1 MITLADQK
9 IFKTIQGEGALLG
22 TPMIFVRLGGC
33 SIGCIGCDTAYD
45 QSKIEMTSKD
55 IANEIKTI
63 GGGIKWVWVTGG
75 EPTDQD
81 LNELISE
88 IKNSN
93 REKSIAI
100 ATSGRKRI
108 DAKYDFISV
117 SPHGHPD
124 LQAIHSG
131 NQINIVPILNG
142 LNLNDW
148 KEYSFYYQFEH
159 CWITQL
165 NGKIPDSDLLKW
177 IDMFPFF
184 RLGIQAHKV
193 WRIP

>member
-22 TPMIFVRLGGC
+22 TPMIFVRMGGC
-33 SIGCIGCDTAYD
+33 SIGCSGCDTAYD
-45 QSKIEMTSKD
+45 KNKIKMTSKD

-63 GGGIKWVWVTGG
+63 GEGIKWVWITGG

-81 LNELISE
+81 LDELVGE
-88 IKNSN
+88 IRNIN

-100 ATSGRKRI
+100 ATSGRRKI
-108 DAKYDFISV
+108 SCKYDFLSV
-117 SPHGHPD
+117 SPHGHPNI
-124 LQAIHSG
+124 QEIHSG
-131 NQINIVPILNG
+131 NQLNLVPYLHG
-142 LNLNDW
+142 LDLNDW
-148 KEYSFYYQFEH
+148 KKYQHYHQFEN
-159 CWITQL
+159 CFVTPL
-165 NGKIPDSDLLKW
+165 NGKLPDSDLLKW
-177 IDMFPFF
+177 MEFFPFF